1 MSFFDNARQSKF
13 VKPEEKQENISRFAG
28 FFLDRLSAA
37 DTPTLTQRTVTL
49 MARSSASPVARS
61 MLASLRD
68 FRSLDVH
75 VQLILNQLDPAELLT
90 EWIELGLL
98 NNGANSVPEI
108 RWARNPALADA
119 HEQMVLGTSFSWHG
133 DCMRRDP
140 ETRDAFESFECFN
153 AAAAHR
159 ASLSFAALWSKCQA
173 VAVIRPQQPAQGSS
187 QVPHDVLNPL
197 GGHVLPGVAGV
208 IVSTRH

>member
-37 DTPTLTQRTVTL
+37 EAPPLTQRTVTL
-49 MARSSASPVARS
+49 MARSPASPAARS

-68 FRSLDVH
+68 FSTLGVQ
-75 VQLILNQLDPAELLT
+75 VQLILNLLDPAELLT

-108 RWARNPALADA
+108 RWARHPALVDA
-119 HEQMVLGTSFSWHG
+119 HEQLVLGTSFSWHG

-140 ETRDAFESFECFN
+140 ETRDAFETFECFN

-159 ASLSFAALWSKCQA
+159 ASLSFTALWSKCQT
-173 VAVIRPQQPAQGSS
+173 VAVIRPQRLGSGVG

-197 GGHVLPGVAGV
+197 GGHLVPGAAGAT
-208 IVSTRH
+208 VSTRH